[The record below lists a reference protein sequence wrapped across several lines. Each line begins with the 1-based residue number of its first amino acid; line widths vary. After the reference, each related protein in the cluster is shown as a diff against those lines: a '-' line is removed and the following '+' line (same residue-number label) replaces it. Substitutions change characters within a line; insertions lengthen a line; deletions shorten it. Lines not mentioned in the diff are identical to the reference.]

1 MPHSPA
7 PPLREAAAA
16 TLGDQRT
23 QNASRFLRTEQPHR
37 RDAAPFPA
45 VPATNAGEGTQQQP
59 LQQPRGVRDPR
70 APPAPPTPG
79 SSGEGSTCPPPRP
92 GTAPAAGSPRDRCAQ
107 PTPTAELQ
115 GRPPA
120 PQSRRPSCAAVAER
134 EEPSNLPSSPRSA
147 QCAAAAPE
155 PPQSP
160 SRLGRTCREEEEP
173 QSAVAGPV
181 PCRCLRRCSCPSSRT
196 TVRPSALHR
205 PGPAEA
211 VLRDGSGKEA
221 RAGLGNNSRSGAET

>member
-70 APPAPPTPG
+70 APPAAPAPQRPARPARSLEALRRRRHVSAARPGPRQPPPTA
-79 SSGEGSTCPPPRP
+79 RP
-92 GTAPAAGSPRDRCAQ
+92 GAEERHPRLTATPGRAAPHLPGAAGSP
-107 PTPTAELQ
+107 P
-115 GRPPA
+115 PPA
-120 PQSRRPSCAAVAER
+120 PRS
-134 EEPSNLPSSPRSA
+134 PSSSSRCVCLYSLFSAFSVLSMLLLRFLSARSLA
-147 QCAAAAPE
+147 TRSCRSRCRTCGSPHCCCCSAAAGSASPR
-155 PPQSP
+155 PP
-160 SRLGRTCREEEEP
+160 
-173 QSAVAGPV
+173 
-181 PCRCLRRCSCPSSRT
+181 
-196 TVRPSALHR
+196 
-205 PGPAEA
+205 
-211 VLRDGSGKEA
+211 
-221 RAGLGNNSRSGAET
+221 